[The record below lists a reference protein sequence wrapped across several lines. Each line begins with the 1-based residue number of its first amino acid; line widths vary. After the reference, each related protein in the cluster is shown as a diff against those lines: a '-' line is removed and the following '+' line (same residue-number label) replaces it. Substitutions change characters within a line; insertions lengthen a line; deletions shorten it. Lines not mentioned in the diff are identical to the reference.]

1 MRCVECEKDEG
12 NCAGYYA
19 EAAKCMKKVNTNKFL
34 ELSEKAINA
43 YCMGQRISSAA
54 AIAKECAEKL
64 DEDRD
69 YEEAIRFYEKMA
81 ELYITDELPTQAN
94 GALVK
99 VADLY
104 ILTRDYGNLPK
115 AIKVSFST

>member
-1 MRCVECEKDEG
+1 M
-12 NCAGYYA
+12 
-19 EAAKCMKKVNTNKFL
+19 
-34 ELSEKAINA
+34 
-43 YCMGQRISSAA
+43 
-54 AIAKECAEKL
+54 

-99 VADLY
+99 ASDLY
-104 ILTRDYGNLPK
+104 ILTRDYSQLPK
-115 AIKVSFST
+115 AIKVSALGVMGVEL